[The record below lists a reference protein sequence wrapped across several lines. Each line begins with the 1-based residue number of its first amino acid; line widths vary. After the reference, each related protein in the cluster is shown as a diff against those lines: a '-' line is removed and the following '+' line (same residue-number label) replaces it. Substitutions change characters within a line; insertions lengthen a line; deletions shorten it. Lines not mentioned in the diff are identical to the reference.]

1 MRAAEVS
8 VVRSYCV
15 LLSDD
20 DVELEAQLARLLRLH
35 DYVQQPQGTGDGA
48 LSPIALFQRDLTV
61 WISDG
66 TDLDSVSVVHQE
78 REGIQAR
85 LASLTEREQQVLSGV
100 VAGRLNKQIASEM
113 GIAERTVKIHR
124 GRVMAKMAAA
134 SLAEL
139 VRLCERVGR

>member
-1 MRAAEVS
+1 M
-8 VVRSYCV
+8 
-15 LLSDD
+15 
-20 DVELEAQLARLLRLH
+20 
-35 DYVQQPQGTGDGA
+35 
-48 LSPIALFQRDLTV
+48 
-61 WISDG
+61 
-66 TDLDSVSVVHQE
+66 SVVHQE